1 MKQRKGVLSWFIVI
15 GAAVCLS
22 LGAGVG
28 TTADAAKGEFA
39 CAQEGKISKE
49 VSPEAQLDGFSCF
62 FKRFEGV
69 QALHFKVAVKNVSD
83 KPQRY
88 RVHIFL
94 DNGKA
99 VGGLIPRKTKK
110 GLIKPGQ
117 TATFVYPV
125 GGMTDKPGSI
135 ILKIK
140 SVGP

>member
-1 MKQRKGVLSWFIVI
+1 MKQCKGLLGWFIVI
-15 GAAVCLS
+15 GVAVCLS

-28 TTADAAKGEFA
+28 TTANAAEGEFA

-49 VSPEAQLDGFSCF
+49 ISPEAQLDGFSCF

-83 KPQRY
+83 KPQRFKV
-88 RVHIFL
+88 RIFM
-94 DNGKA
+94 DNGKG
-99 VGGLIPRKTKK
+99 VGGLLPRKTKK

-125 GGMTDKPGSI
+125 GGMTDKPGAI
-135 ILKIK
+135 DLYITTM
-140 SVGP
+140 GQ